1 MSKKN
6 LNSLSSALE
15 SITGKITYNMTND
28 YMFRAV
34 LQKNTKV
41 LRGLIGSLL
50 HLDPESLDVK
60 ITNPIILGQSFIN
73 KDFILDVNVT
83 INKEIKLNLEMQITN
98 YHNWKERSLS
108 YLCRSFDDVY
118 KGDDYTTAIPV
129 IQIGFLDFDLFP
141 ESPEFYATYMMKN
154 IKNNILYT
162 DKLRMSVIELNHIEL
177 ATEEDRRY
185 GIDKWAAFFKIK
197 TWEELKA
204 MAATNQYM
212 QSAIFELSSDEN
224 IRELCRRR
232 AEYEADERHNA
243 RNVAIIA
250 EQKSIIAEKE
260 STIARQKSDIAEKES
275 TIARQKSDIA
285 EKESIIAQQQ
295 AEYEQLLA
303 ELQGLRELQRKTSD

>member
-41 LRGLIGSLL
+41 LRGLIGALL

-118 KGDDYTTAIPV
+118 KGDDYATAIPV

-141 ESPEFYATYMMKN
+141 EYPEFYATYMMKN

-212 QSAIFELSSDEN
+212 QSAADTIFELSSDEN

-250 EQKSIIAEKE
+250 EQKSIIAQ
-260 STIARQKSDIAEKES
+260 QKSDIAEKES
-275 TIARQKSDIA
+275 TIARQESDIA
-285 EKESIIAQQQ
+285 EKESIIAQQK

-303 ELQGLRELQRKTSD
+303 ELRRIKELQRKTSD

>member
-6 LNSLSSALE
+6 LNSLSSTLE

-73 KDFILDVNVT
+73 KDFILDINVT

-98 YHNWKERSLS
+98 YHNWRERSLS

-141 ESPEFYATYMMKN
+141 EAPEFYATYMMKN

-162 DKLRMSVIELNHIEL
+162 DKLQMSVIELNHIEL

-212 QSAIFELSSDEN
+212 QSAADTIFELSSDEN

-250 EQKSIIAEKE
+250 EQKSIIA
-260 STIARQKSDIAEKES
+260 Q
-275 TIARQKSDIA
+275 QKSDIA
-285 EKESIIAQQQ
+285 EKESIIARQESVIEQQQ
-295 AEYEQLLA
+295 AEYAQLLA
-303 ELQGLRELQRKTSD
+303 ELQSLRESQRKTSD